1 MQIQEIVGIDVN
13 VKAIVACFL
22 IHEGASTQI
31 RNILGQTPLEGCTDP
46 VLATVIATFAEQ
58 HAGSVLIYTL
68 CGSIIIMA
76 QLRNCYSD
84 CYCSKGTYHGSLRD
98 QCISI
103 RPSAVDH
110 AAPVAISKLR

>member
-1 MQIQEIVGIDVN
+1 MQIQEIVGRDVN

-58 HAGSVLIYTL
+58 HAGLVLISPRPQALSLGSSMLHLFTRATL
-68 CGSIIIMA
+68 KRS
-76 QLRNCYSD
+76 
-84 CYCSKGTYHGSLRD
+84 GSLGTRLVL
-98 QCISI
+98 IH
-103 RPSAVDH
+103 V
-110 AAPVAISKLR
+110 V